1 MPDQLFWEQHVCL
14 PLTVD
19 ADVGELLRYARPG
32 GAFISVNVGYTPTST
47 AQTRALLNHFRR
59 EIERDDSLTL
69 ATTVADVD
77 AAHHHGRTA
86 VAFDLEDAG
95 PLEGDLDL
103 VGEFYAAGVRS
114 LLPTYNVRN
123 AAGSGCLDDHDEG
136 LTGYGR
142 DLVARMN
149 EVGMLVDGSHC
160 GARTALDLC
169 EASADPVIYSHSG
182 LRAVWDHP
190 RNITDEQALAAAAT
204 GGVIGIPGVGIF
216 LGPNTATVDAMVAHI
231 DHAVSLIGPDHVGI
245 GSDFAFD
252 LAEINAEITDNPHLF
267 PESMTRW
274 GPVEVVAP
282 ESLLRLESAL
292 ADRGY
297 SPEHI
302 TGITGGNFRR
312 VAAQVWQPAE
322 RQ

>member
-1 MPDQLFWEQHVCL
+1 MSDALFWEQHVCL
-14 PLTVD
+14 PHSTS
-19 ADVGELLRYARPG
+19 AEVGELLRYARPG
-32 GAFISVNVGYTPTST
+32 GAYICVNVGYAPTT
-47 AQTRALLNHFRR
+47 AAQTRALLNHFRAG
-59 EIERDDSLTL
+59 IERDDHLML
-69 ATTVADVD
+69 AATVDDVD
-77 AAHHHGRTA
+77 AAHADDRIA

-103 VGEFYAAGVRS
+103 VAEFYAAGVRS
-114 LLPTYNVRN
+114 LLPTYNLRN
-123 AAGSGCLDDHDEG
+123 AAGSGCLDTHDDG
-136 LTGYGR
+136 LTRYGR

-160 GARTALDLC
+160 GIRTALDLC
-169 EASADPVIYSHSG
+169 AASTDPVIYSHSG

-190 RNITDEQALAAAAT
+190 RNITDEQAVAVAET

-231 DHAVSLIGPDHVGI
+231 DHAVSLVGIDHVGI

-252 LAEINAEITDNPHLF
+252 ADDINAEIARNPHLF

-274 GPVEVVAP
+274 GLVQLIEP
-282 ESLLRLESAL
+282 ETLLLLESAL

-297 SPEHI
+297 APEHVAAI
-302 TGITGGNFRR
+302 AGGNFRR
-312 VAAQVWQPAE
+312 VATQVWQPPAG
-322 RQ
+322 